1 MRITLVTAF
10 PDMVRTYLSGS
21 VLGRGIASGLLDVE
35 VLNLRDF
42 AEGSYRQV
50 DDYAFGGGGMV
61 LMAEPLARAVE
72 SAAGRWGKPH
82 VLLTSPQGVRL
93 DQTLVETLSGKGH
106 LLIVCGHYEGVDE
119 RFVRRFVDL
128 EVSLGDFVLTGGELP
143 ALAIVDA
150 VARLVPGVVG
160 CARSVVE
167 DSFYLGLLDCPHETR
182 PADWRGEGAEP
193 VLLGGDPAAI
203 HRWRRREQVRRTLAR
218 RPDLVARAGLM
229 PYLSRGA
236 YVLLACAPVRDR
248 GGERG
253 VAAVTPP
260 DLHDLARTC
269 RTYGVRR
276 LLVATPVSAQR
287 EMARRIVEHGTAG
300 SLGTVHPDR
309 PEALRPVKT
318 FPGIR
323 QALGWV
329 ASKEKA
335 RPYVVGTAA
344 KRRAGAEHWIRIKQ
358 ELLSRDAP
366 LVLLFGMAWGLHE
379 EAFAHCDAVLSPL
392 LGGGG
397 EYNHLSV
404 RSAATAILD
413 RLFGFR

>member
-1 MRITLVTAF
+1 LRITLVTAF

-93 DQTLVETLSGKGH
+93 DQTLVETLSGKEH

-269 RTYGVRR
+269 RRTGCGACWSTRR
-276 LLVATPVSAQR
+276 FGGSGR
-287 EMARRIVEHGTAG
+287 GSAG
-300 SLGTVHPDR
+300 SGRRVGGVPRDG
-309 PEALRPVKT
+309 P
-318 FPGIR
+318 PGPAGGPSPRQDLPRHR
-323 QALGWV
+323 QALGWG
-329 ASKEKA
+329 AS
-335 RPYVVGTAA
+335 
-344 KRRAGAEHWIRIKQ
+344 
-358 ELLSRDAP
+358 
-366 LVLLFGMAWGLHE
+366 
-379 EAFAHCDAVLSPL
+379 
-392 LGGGG
+392 
-397 EYNHLSV
+397 
-404 RSAATAILD
+404 
-413 RLFGFR
+413 